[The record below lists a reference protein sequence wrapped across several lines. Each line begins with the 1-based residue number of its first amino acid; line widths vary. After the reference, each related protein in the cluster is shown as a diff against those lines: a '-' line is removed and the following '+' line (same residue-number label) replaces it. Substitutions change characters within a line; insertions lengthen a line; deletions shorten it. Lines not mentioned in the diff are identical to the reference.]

1 MSNRSDV
8 DKKEIQE
15 IMKGTFRDLLD
26 KIVDT
31 EGFVDIERALTILC
45 YRAKYSQKYYNSL
58 KYYNAKVLIKGI
70 RKYKFKNQ
78 QSNGVYSFQK
88 LRLLVYKLIIKFELI
103 YNYLSVDAKNKLKEV
118 FNSINELPQFEKLN
132 EALEEYQR
140 RDNDSEYNE
149 GDEIPSFNLYEQKKI
164 HDLSKIYSGN
174 YSTNSNS
181 NSNSESRILNT

>member
-58 KYYNAKVLIKGI
+58 KYYNAKVLIKKENINFKTNKVMEFI
-70 RKYKFKNQ
+70 RFK
-78 QSNGVYSFQK
+78 S
-88 LRLLVYKLIIKFELI
+88 
-103 YNYLSVDAKNKLKEV
+103 
-118 FNSINELPQFEKLN
+118 
-132 EALEEYQR
+132 
-140 RDNDSEYNE
+140 
-149 GDEIPSFNLYEQKKI
+149 
-164 HDLSKIYSGN
+164 
-174 YSTNSNS
+174 
-181 NSNSESRILNT
+181 